1 MALVIVGGLLFLL
14 VFLIFLFR
22 FIIDQRTTKYVE
34 EGKHKE
40 SHHLE
45 KKYEVSN
52 IHKYSGLLANIGLVI
67 SLGIVI
73 TAFEWKDYD
82 EKSTIDLGSVEDNF
96 EDVIEIPPTQQ
107 PPPPP
112 PKVQQP
118 EIIEVPDEEEIEEE
132 IEVNLDVEVTEETV
146 IEEVVVEEEPEEEE
160 VEQVF
165 LIVEDQPEPKGG
177 MGAFYEYLGKNIRY
191 PEQARRMGVE
201 GRVFVEFVVDKDGA
215 LTNVKVVKG
224 IGAGCDE
231 EAVRIVKSAPNWTP
245 GRQRGRPVKVKMT
258 VPVFF
263 KLS

>member
-1 MALVIVGGLLFLL
+1 MVAIIIVVGLLFLM
-14 VFLIFLFR
+14 VSLIFLFR
-22 FIIDQRTTKYVE
+22 FIIDKRTDAFME
-34 EGKHKE
+34 DGKHSE
-40 SHHLE
+40 EHHLV

-67 SLGIVI
+67 SLAVVI

-82 EKSTIDLGSVEDNF
+82 AKATQDLPNVSDDF
-96 EDVIEIPPTQQ
+96 EDIIEIPPTSQ

-112 PKVQQP
+112 PKIQQP

-146 IEEVVVEEEPEEEE
+146 IEEVIDEEPEEEE
-160 VEQVF
+160 IEQVF
-165 LIVEDQPEPKGG
+165 LIVEDQPEPTGG
-177 MGAFYEYLGKNIRY
+177 MGGFYEYLGKNIRY

-201 GRVFVEFVVDKDGA
+201 GRVFVEFVVDKTGN
-215 LTNVKVVKG
+215 LTEVRVVKG

-231 EAVRIVKSAPNWTP
+231 EAVRVVKNSPNWKP
-245 GRQRGRPVKVKMT
+245 GKQRGRPVKVKMT

>member
-1 MALVIVGGLLFLL
+1 MPLLIVGGLLFLL

-22 FIIDQRTTKYVE
+22 FIIDQRTTKFVE
-34 EGKHKE
+34 AGKHE
-40 SHHLE
+40 DEHHLT

-82 EKSTIDLGSVEDNF
+82 AKEVIDLGSVEDNF
-96 EDVIEIPPTQQ
+96 EDVIEIPPTSQ

-146 IEEVVVEEEPEEEE
+146 IEEVIVEEEPEEEE

-165 LIVEDQPEPKGG
+165 LIVEDQPEPQGG
-177 MGAFYEYLGKNIRY
+177 MGGFYEYLGKNIRY

-215 LTNVKVVKG
+215 LTNVRVVKG

-231 EAVRIVKSAPNWTP
+231 EAVRVVQGAPKWKP
-245 GRQRGRPVKVKMT
+245 GKQRGRAVKVKMT